1 MIISKPKRQAIFS
14 LTVFTVISII
24 GSLYLMRQVLADPQ
38 GTWRYIVLG
47 FLLVVC
53 SIMIYKL
60 IFNYK
65 VIKIGHDQVHIY
77 YPFRFFKTV
86 QDVSKLGAWQET
98 IINTNKTQYKELKLV
113 FLNKGYVKLSNQEN
127 SDYDKVY
134 KYIKKKAP
142 KKEVK
147 E

>member
-1 MIISKPKRQAIFS
+1 MA
-14 LTVFTVISII
+14 T
-24 GSLYLMRQVLADPQ
+24 
-38 GTWRYIVLG
+38 
-47 FLLVVC
+47 
-53 SIMIYKL
+53 
-60 IFNYK
+60 
-65 VIKIGHDQVHIY
+65 IKVHIY
-77 YPFRFFKTV
+77 FPFRFFKTV
-86 QDVSKLGAWQET
+86 QDISNLGAWQET

-113 FLNKGYVKLSNQEN
+113 FVNKGYVKISNQEN